1 MRLRRQTAKLHELIA
16 SFSSRD
22 ERLSCE
28 IRDGERLRLLE
39 LFETGLTAHRFI
51 ALSPRPGCELFLNT
65 AHLRRLNI
73 LDPLPGLQVEV
84 DTPPEPDDAGAVA
97 EPGSSDATVHLRV
110 WLRGDEQPIDHTDIA
125 AEDWAAICH
134 ALDNGARFIA
144 FTDEDLEDV
153 FYGTEHLDAI
163 EMFDPAQL
171 TEEQFDRLLH
181 DTPEELPPPPSPP
194 PPSPF

>member
-1 MRLRRQTAKLHELIA
+1 MRLRRQTVKLHELIA
-16 SFSSRD
+16 SFSGR
-22 ERLSCE
+22 ERRLSCE
-28 IRDGERLRLLE
+28 IRGEERERLLE
-39 LFETGLTAHRFI
+39 LLDEGLASHRFL

-97 EPGSSDATVHLRV
+97 EPGSSDATVYLRV
-110 WLRGDEQPIDHTDIA
+110 WLRGDEQPIDHADIA